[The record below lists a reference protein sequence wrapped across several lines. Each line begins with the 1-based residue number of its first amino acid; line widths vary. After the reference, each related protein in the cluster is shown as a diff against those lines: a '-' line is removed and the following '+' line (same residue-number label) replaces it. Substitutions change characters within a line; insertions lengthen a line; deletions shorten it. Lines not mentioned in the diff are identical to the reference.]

1 MSDDDEITEAE
12 VKNLISKSAETIK
25 NYIWAHPG
33 VLYKGIPLVIFL
45 WLAAPALMVM
55 WSWLPWAW
63 ASYGIYKTL
72 PVGSLKIAL
81 SLFKDKKW
89 LLEAIKPQAVQES

>member
-1 MSDDDEITEAE
+1 MLDDNEITEAE
-12 VKNLISKSAETIK
+12 VRSLISKSAEAIK
-25 NYIWAHPG
+25 NYIWTHPG

-45 WLAAPALMVM
+45 WLAAPAIMMM

-72 PVGSLKIAL
+72 PVNSLKIVL
-81 SLFKDKKW
+81 SLFKDNKW
-89 LLEAIKPQAVQES
+89 LLEAIKPRAIQGS